1 MVNLNYEN
9 KKIINL
15 MKISSI
21 KMKRR
26 VIYKN
31 RLIEGKFKKIR
42 YFLKKNRKVGTIK
55 NIKNIKKLK
64 N

>member
-1 MVNLNYEN
+1 
-9 KKIINL
+9 